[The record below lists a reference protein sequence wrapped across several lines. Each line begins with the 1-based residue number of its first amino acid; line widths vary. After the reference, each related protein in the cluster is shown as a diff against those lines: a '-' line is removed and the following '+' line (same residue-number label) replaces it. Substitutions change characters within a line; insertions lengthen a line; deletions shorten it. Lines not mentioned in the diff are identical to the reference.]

1 MACKPLCWSRLLAP
15 PSLHGSNNAWFVQAS
30 FRRHRQASG
39 CLSLTCVAG
48 TPLQSALRRLQPF
61 VPRLVLDAGA
71 GMIPHPAK
79 ADRGGEDAFFI
90 CERGF
95 AMGVAD
101 GVGGWAEVGGRAG
114 EGQMGRPTAGQQ
126 QSLVAAL
133 HCDSCMPGH
142 AQLVSAQQQAFVM
155 ACKVHCHC
163 QLSQLATSVP
173 CCCVQPAGSPL
184 AAVPVRKHPSR
195 LHLGHTASPSCQPI
209 TSSVQYFSCPPPP
222 PQVGV
227 DPGLYSRELMRHAN
241 AATSSCQPGEPRS
254 PGPLPPRRA
263 RRRQALRRC
272 CAAWFG
278 AKKGAVAARSCHHQ
292 VPCHAPFSL
301 PGHHCLVAQ
310 LSRPWLTHRPCLR
323 PAPPF

>member
-222 PQVGV
+222 P
-227 DPGLYSRELMRHAN
+227 PGW
-241 AATSSCQPGEPRS
+241 GGPR
-254 PGPLPPRRA
+254 P
-263 RRRQALRRC
+263 
-272 CAAWFG
+272 
-278 AKKGAVAARSCHHQ
+278 V
-292 VPCHAPFSL
+292 L
-301 PGHHCLVAQ
+301 PG
-310 LSRPWLTHRPCLR
+310 THAACQRCHIIMPTR
-323 PAPPF
+323 